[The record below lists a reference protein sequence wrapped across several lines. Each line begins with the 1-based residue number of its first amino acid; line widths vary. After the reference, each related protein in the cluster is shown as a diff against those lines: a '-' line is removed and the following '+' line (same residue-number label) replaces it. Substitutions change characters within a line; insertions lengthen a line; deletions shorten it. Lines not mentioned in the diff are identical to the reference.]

1 MKRKPKGPRRAGQ
14 AAAARLPSGA
24 PAWLSQRQL
33 AGILILALL
42 ALVSFYPALF
52 ADFIWDDVIFTAAPR
67 IHALSGLWEIW
78 FSPGGLKNEGHY
90 WPIVYTSFWLEHKL
104 WGMAP
109 FGYHLVNI
117 LLHLANVL
125 LLWLLLHRLA
135 VPGAWAVAA
144 VFAVHPLH
152 VESVAWVIERKDLL
166 SGLFYLGALLLWLR
180 FADTRR
186 RGYYLW
192 SLGLFVAALLSKS
205 IVVTLPLA
213 ILIVQWYRH
222 GRIERGDV
230 LCLAPFF
237 AVAAGITLADLL
249 FYQSRVVLSLGYS
262 PPERLLIAARALCF
276 YFGKLLWPADLIII
290 YPLWEIRV
298 QELLGWV
305 YVAAVVLAAALLLLG
320 RRHVGRGPLAGGLF
334 FAVTLAPTL
343 GFIDYGYMQF
353 SLVADRFQYLA
364 GIGVIA
370 VVVGA
375 AAHWAGGLSGGFR
388 TGAQGLF
395 VAVLLLLGALTWR
408 QASLYRDGVTF
419 FSHVVTHNPEARYV
433 YANLAS
439 SLLHAGRLE
448 EAVSAGLTALEKIP
462 DMPKAYSARS
472 VSAEKDAARAA
483 FLKAYSE
490 KAYSAYSLKV
500 HINLGLA
507 LLELERHDEAE
518 RYFRKALEVAPSS
531 ADAHQHLG
539 DALGKQGRH
548 AEALVVFRE
557 ALRLDRDRV
566 AAHVDLGVALLHLQR
581 YEEAIESISK
591 AQALDPDLSPAIL
604 HTLSGRALAGLGRYA
619 AAAEHFQRALQADPS
634 AYDTM
639 DRFARMLFE
648 QGEYAKALQLCRD
661 MVELEP
667 DNAAAYAN
675 LGITLFYLQRHEEA
689 RQSFVRALSI
699 DPDLAMAQAG
709 LEQLR
714 SADII
719 AQ

>member
-1 MKRKPKGPRRAGQ
+1 MTRKSKSPRRAGPATPARRPS
-14 AAAARLPSGA
+14 AAPRRPTRDEPQRARA

-419 FSHVVTHNPEARYV
+419 FSHVIAHNPEARD
-433 YANLAS
+433 AHLNLSRA
-439 SLLHAGRLE
+439 LILDERPE
-448 EAVSAGLTALEKIP
+448 EAISASRVAVRQRP
-462 DMPKAYSARS
+462 DSAKA
-472 VSAEKDAARAA
+472 
-483 FLKAYSE
+483 
-490 KAYSAYSLKV
+490 
-500 HINLGLA
+500 HTNLGLA
-507 LLELERHDEAE
+507 FLKLDQDSEAE
-518 RYFRKALEVAPSS
+518 KHFRTAVERDPRHWHAY
-531 ADAHQHLG
+531 QNLG
-539 DALGKQGRH
+539 ESLRRQG
-548 AEALVVFRE
+548 
-557 ALRLDRDRV
+557 
-566 AAHVDLGVALLHLQR
+566 R
-581 YEEAIESISK
+581 YEEALAAFQAVLKVDNSMAIAHAGVGIALFELKRYEQALDAIGI
-591 AQALDPDLSPAIL
+591 AQALDPGLTPATL
-604 HTLSGRALAGLGRYA
+604 HGLSGSSLYSLGRPA
-619 AAAEHFQRALQADPS
+619 DATRHFRRALQIDPDNFH
-634 AYDTM
+634 ATDH
-639 DRFARMLFE
+639 FARMLFE
-648 QGEYAKALQLCRD
+648 QGDYEQALGLYRNVIRQRPASA
-661 MVELEP
+661 V
-667 DNAAAYAN
+667 AHAN
-675 LGITLFYLQRHEEA
+675 LGATLFHLQRDEEA

-699 DPDLAMAQAG
+699 DPNISAAQAG
-709 LEQLR
+709 LAGLQDR
-714 SADII
+714 GN
-719 AQ
+719 